1 MLGAFIGLVWF
12 FDLKNLPDG
21 SLSLIKSLLLD
32 EEPAEPLH
40 PHFLIPVK

>member
-12 FDLKNLPDG
+12 FDLKNFPDG
-21 SLSLIKSLLLD
+21 SLGLIKSLLPD

-40 PHFLIPVK
+40 LHFLIPDK